1 MENESKGY
9 SDRIITQLSVL
20 HVVTIS
26 PCFEHT
32 HRSSFVIVARRH
44 RQFVSPRGI
53 SVDALLRLIFT
64 EWLRKCFDLWS
75 VTDVCPHHCFFSLF
89 TMASSRRS
97 AAAGEAQPPPKPLPP
112 AVAKPPPL
120 VVADVPLSTTKALL
134 MSVIFPKIHHVY
146 VPPPTPVVEEL
157 SLSQDTAESDGTGS
171 RGDGANEKKR
181 KPDVVVTESGVGE
194 TKGGGKKKVG
204 HVRTGSVGVGDK
216 SVLIVNVDN
225 TGDAT
230 KPKSIVDTLVDTL
243 VDAGKGKKD
252 QKSQKKKDVVTIVGT
267 ETVPSVDIDAE
278 PAKPK
283 EDTKTAAAAAE
294 IMKSDDDIDK
304 AETTD
309 GPASK
314 ATDVSSVTSI
324 PDTDRRISEQTDDN
338 EKDED
343 ANSKAESQ
351 TNDPNDN
358 QTSDEKVADEG
369 GNIDS
374 NDNNEGE
381 NSKHEMVGYVEGDDE
396 KGEEKVQ
403 HVVTAEE
410 MATVVRL
417 PTAAE
422 AAAAAAAQQGPD
434 ARQMAAEA
442 TKKIRTF
449 FGIVNAEED
458 EKPTIHLTKA
468 EAVDALKHENEMDD
482 DLAPNTAIRVEALLR
497 LTFKDLLAEGH
508 LFNAPIYTDIKTT
521 HDDDDEMWCELSVMI
536 KGASIGLVLD
546 RLERIGVGSSVGTL
560 SIYKAELCRTAY
572 DYGKP
577 TDALSQRDAPKAPAP
592 GGGAKDGADS
602 KLNKSEQ
609 GTNKAAVPGGEAG
622 EAQAKNIEAARA
634 EWKNAASRLRVEQ
647 VKEQIVEQ
655 SALSLDFLALLFIAS
670 ILAGIGLITD
680 STVVIVASMLV
691 SPIMGPV
698 MGMVRNQ
705 FDLFCSMILV
715 VVRFVP
721 HFSQPSLS
729 LHHIIYHA
737 HNNSVDIRC
746 QSK

>member
-1 MENESKGY
+1 
-9 SDRIITQLSVL
+9 
-20 HVVTIS
+20 
-26 PCFEHT
+26 
-32 HRSSFVIVARRH
+32 
-44 RQFVSPRGI
+44 
-53 SVDALLRLIFT
+53 
-64 EWLRKCFDLWS
+64 
-75 VTDVCPHHCFFSLF
+75 
-89 TMASSRRS
+89 MASTRS
-97 AAAGEAQPPPKPLPP
+97 AAAGEAQPPPLPP

-134 MSVIFPKIHHVY
+134 MSVVFPKVHHVF
-146 VPPPTPVVEEL
+146 VPPVVEEQ
-157 SLSQDTAESDGTGS
+157 SLSQDTADSDGSGS
-171 RGDGANEKKR
+171 HGDGGDEKKIE
-181 KPDVVVTESGVGE
+181 KDGLVKEGGGSVGE
-194 TKGGGKKKVG
+194 TKAGEKKKIG

-267 ETVPSVDIDAE
+267 ETVPSVDIDTE

-283 EDTKTAAAAAE
+283 EDTKTAAKKTDAAE
-294 IMKSDDDIDK
+294 TVKSDDIDK

-314 ATDVSSVTSI
+314 ATEASSIASK
-324 PDTDRRISEQTDDN
+324 PDTDRRTSEQTDDN
-338 EKDED
+338 DRD
-343 ANSKAESQ
+343 GDTNSKAE
-351 TNDPNDN
+351 TKDANDN
-358 QTSDEKVADEG
+358 QTSEETVANEG
-369 GNIDS
+369 GKIDNN
-374 NDNNEGE
+374 NDNEGE
-381 NSKHEMVGYVEGDDE
+381 NSKHEIVGYVEGDDE

-410 MATVVRL
+410 MAAVVRL

-422 AAAAAAAQQGPD
+422 AAAAVAAQQGPD

-449 FGIVNAEED
+449 FGIINADED

-482 DLAPNTAIRVEALLR
+482 DLAPNTTIRVEALLR

-577 TDALSQRDAPKAPAP
+577 AGVLSQRDAPEAGAAK
-592 GGGAKDGADS
+592 GGAKDGADS
-602 KLNKSEQ
+602 KLNKSER

-622 EAQAKNIEAARA
+622 EVQAKNIEAARA

-705 FDLFCSMILV
+705 SDFLGSIILIV
-715 VVRFVP
+715 VHFVP
-721 HFSQPSLS
+721 HFSQPPLS
-729 LHHIIYHA
+729 LHNLSYTQHLCRH
-737 HNNSVDIRC
+737 SVPE
-746 QSK
+746 

>member
-1 MENESKGY
+1 
-9 SDRIITQLSVL
+9 
-20 HVVTIS
+20 
-26 PCFEHT
+26 
-32 HRSSFVIVARRH
+32 
-44 RQFVSPRGI
+44 
-53 SVDALLRLIFT
+53 
-64 EWLRKCFDLWS
+64 
-75 VTDVCPHHCFFSLF
+75 
-89 TMASSRRS
+89 MASTRS
-97 AAAGEAQPPPKPLPP
+97 AAAGEAQPPPPVPP

-134 MSVIFPKIHHVY
+134 MTVIFPKIHHVY
-146 VPPPTPVVEEL
+146 VPPPTPIVEKQ
-157 SLSQDTAESDGTGS
+157 LSQDTAESDGTGS
-171 RGDGANEKKR
+171 RGDGANEKKGI
-181 KPDVVVTESGVGE
+181 PDAVATESGVGE
-194 TKGGGKKKVG
+194 TKAGEKKKVG
-204 HVRTGSVGVGDK
+204 HMRTGSVGDK

-267 ETVPSVDIDAE
+267 ETVPSVDIDTE

-283 EDTKTAAAAAE
+283 EETKHTKTASKKTDAAE
-294 IMKSDDDIDK
+294 IVKSDDVDK
-304 AETTD
+304 VETD
-309 GPASK
+309 NVPARK
-314 ATDVSSVTSI
+314 AADASSVVSK
-324 PDTDRRISEQTDDN
+324 PDTDRRASDEQQTDGDSN
-338 EKDED
+338 RDGDTDSNAEPKDAKD
-343 ANSKAESQ
+343 
-351 TNDPNDN
+351 T
-358 QTSDEKVADEG
+358 QTSDEKVPTEG
-369 GNIDS
+369 GNGNN
-374 NDNNEGE
+374 NDDNEGE

-449 FGIVNAEED
+449 FGIVNGDED

-482 DLAPNTAIRVEALLR
+482 DLTPNTAIRVEALLR

-572 DYGKP
+572 EYGKP
-577 TDALSQRDAPKAPAP
+577 ADALSQREAPKAPVP
-592 GGGAKDGADS
+592 GGGPNDGADA
-602 KLNKSEQ
+602 KLNKSER
-609 GTNKAAVPGGEAG
+609 GANKSAVPGGAAG

-647 VKEQIVEQ
+647 VKEQIHEQ

-705 FDLFCSMILV
+705 FVVIFC
-715 VVRFVP
+715 FN
-721 HFSQPSLS
+721 
-729 LHHIIYHA
+729 IID
-737 HNNSVDIRC
+737 S
-746 QSK
+746 

>member
-1 MENESKGY
+1 
-9 SDRIITQLSVL
+9 
-20 HVVTIS
+20 
-26 PCFEHT
+26 
-32 HRSSFVIVARRH
+32 
-44 RQFVSPRGI
+44 
-53 SVDALLRLIFT
+53 
-64 EWLRKCFDLWS
+64 
-75 VTDVCPHHCFFSLF
+75 
-89 TMASSRRS
+89 MASTRS
-97 AAAGEAQPPPKPLPP
+97 AAAAGEAQPPPLPP

-134 MSVIFPKIHHVY
+134 MSVIFPKVHHVY
-146 VPPPTPVVEEL
+146 VPPPTPVVDEQEQ
-157 SLSQDTAESDGTGS
+157 SLSQDTADSDDSGS
-171 RGDGANEKKR
+171 HGDGGDEGGGSVGGTKA
-181 KPDVVVTESGVGE
+181 GE
-194 TKGGGKKKVG
+194 TKKIG
-204 HVRTGSVGVGDK
+204 HARTGSVGVGDK
-216 SVLIVNVDN
+216 SVLIVNVNN

-230 KPKSIVDTLVDTL
+230 RPKSIVDALVDTL

-267 ETVPSVDIDAE
+267 ETVPSIDIETDL
-278 PAKPK
+278 AKPK
-283 EDTKTAAAAAE
+283 EDTTKTVAKKTDAAE
-294 IMKSDDDIDK
+294 TVKSDDDTDK

-309 GPASK
+309 GPVSSKAIDASSIASK
-314 ATDVSSVTSI
+314 
-324 PDTDRRISEQTDDN
+324 PDTDCRISEQTNDD
-338 EKDED
+338 ERGGDTD
-343 ANSKAESQ
+343 SKAERQ
-351 TNDPNDN
+351 TKDANNN
-358 QTSDEKVADEG
+358 QTSEETVANEDG
-369 GNIDS
+369 KIDS
-374 NDNNEGE
+374 SDDNEGE
-381 NSKHEMVGYVEGDDE
+381 NSKHEMVGYVEGDDK

-422 AAAAAAAQQGPD
+422 AAAAAEAQQGPD

-442 TKKIRTF
+442 TKKIRAF
-449 FGIVNAEED
+449 FGVVNGDED

-521 HDDDDEMWCELSVMI
+521 HDDDDEMWCELSVMV

-577 TDALSQRDAPKAPAP
+577 ADVISRRDAPEAAAA
-592 GGGAKDGADS
+592 GGGAKDGPES
-602 KLNKSEQ
+602 KLN
-609 GTNKAAVPGGEAG
+609 NKAAVPGGEAG
-622 EAQAKNIEAARA
+622 EEKAKNIEAARA

-647 VKEQIVEQ
+647 VKEQIAEQ
-655 SALSLDFLALLFIAS
+655 SVLSLDFLALLFIAS

-698 MGMVRNQ
+698 MGMVRNHTDI
-705 FDLFCSMILV
+705 FWFNNVGSCSL
-715 VVRFVP
+715 RT
-721 HFSQPSLS
+721 SLLATVS
-729 LHHIIYHA
+729 FASH
-737 HNNSVDIRC
+737 SSIRRTML
-746 QSK
+746 

>member
-1 MENESKGY
+1 
-9 SDRIITQLSVL
+9 
-20 HVVTIS
+20 
-26 PCFEHT
+26 
-32 HRSSFVIVARRH
+32 
-44 RQFVSPRGI
+44 
-53 SVDALLRLIFT
+53 
-64 EWLRKCFDLWS
+64 
-75 VTDVCPHHCFFSLF
+75 
-89 TMASSRRS
+89 MASTRS
-97 AAAGEAQPPPKPLPP
+97 AAAGEAQPPLLPP
-112 AVAKPPPL
+112 PVAKPPPL

-134 MSVIFPKIHHVY
+134 MSVIFPKVHHVY
-146 VPPPTPVVEEL
+146 VPPPTPVVEEQ
-157 SLSQDTAESDGTGS
+157 SLSQDTADSDGSGS
-171 RGDGANEKKR
+171 HGDGGDGKTIERDDLVKEIGGS
-181 KPDVVVTESGVGE
+181 DGE
-194 TKGGGKKKVG
+194 TKAGEQKKKIG

-216 SVLIVNVDN
+216 PVLIVNVDN

-267 ETVPSVDIDAE
+267 ETVPSIDIETDL
-278 PAKPK
+278 AKPK
-283 EDTKTAAAAAE
+283 EDTKTAAKKTDATE
-294 IMKSDDDIDK
+294 MVKSDDIDK
-304 AETTD
+304 AETD
-309 GPASK
+309 NGPASK
-314 ATDVSSVTSI
+314 AADASSIVSK
-324 PDTDRRISEQTDDN
+324 PDTDRRTSEQTDDN
-338 EKDED
+338 DRDGD
-343 ANSKAESQ
+343 ADSKAE
-351 TNDPNDN
+351 TKDVNDT
-358 QTSDEKVADEG
+358 QTSDDKTADKDDDG
-369 GNIDS
+369 
-374 NDNNEGE
+374 GE

-422 AAAAAAAQQGPD
+422 AAAATAAQQGPD
-434 ARQMAAEA
+434 ARQIAAEA

-449 FGIVNAEED
+449 FGIVNADED

-572 DYGKP
+572 AYGKP
-577 TDALSQRDAPKAPAP
+577 ADALSQRDAPKAPVP

-602 KLNKSEQ
+602 
-609 GTNKAAVPGGEAG
+609 TNKAAVPGGEAG
-622 EAQAKNIEAARA
+622 EFQAKNIEAARA

-705 FDLFCSMILV
+705 FDVFWSNNIVFSSYLTSHDRLFCFIIL
-715 VVRFVP
+715 
-721 HFSQPSLS
+721 
-729 LHHIIYHA
+729 
-737 HNNSVDIRC
+737 
-746 QSK
+746 